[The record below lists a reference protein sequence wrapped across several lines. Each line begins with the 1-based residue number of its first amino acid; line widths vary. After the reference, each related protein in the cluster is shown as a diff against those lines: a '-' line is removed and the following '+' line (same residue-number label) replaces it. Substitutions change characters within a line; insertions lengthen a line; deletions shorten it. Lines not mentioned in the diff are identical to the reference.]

1 MFRVLVI
8 NPGSTSTKLA
18 IFEDEEKVKS
28 LNISHSNEEL
38 KPFEHIADQY
48 EFRMEK
54 IETFLKDA
62 GYSLKDFDA
71 IVGRGGLIRPVEGGT
86 YLVNDVMLKE
96 LKSAKYGEHASNLG
110 AILAHELASKINV
123 PAFIVDPVVVDEM
136 DEIAKISG
144 HPDFVRKSIFHA
156 LNQKAVAREAANAL
170 SKKYEE
176 CNFIVAHM
184 GGGVSVGA
192 HRKGRVVD
200 INNALD
206 GDGPFSPERSGTVPL
221 TGLIDLCYSGKYTLN
236 EMKKKIKGNGGLVS
250 YLNTNNALEVE
261 KRVKDGDKEAELIYR
276 AMAYQISKWIGRMM
290 IPLEGKVDA
299 IILTGGLAYDKNFLV
314 PWIKENVS
322 KIAPVMVYPGGMEEK
337 ALAYGAL
344 RVLRNEEK
352 PKTYVLN
359 EEKA

>member
-1 MFRVLVI
+1 MFRILVI

-18 IFEDEEKVKS
+18 IFKDEEKVKS

-38 KPFEHIADQY
+38 KSFEHIADQY
-48 EFRMEK
+48 EFRRKK
-54 IETFLKDA
+54 IEFFLKGA
-62 GYSLKDFDA
+62 GYSIADFNA
-71 IVGRGGLIRPVEGGT
+71 VVGRGGLIRAVAGGT
-86 YLVNDVMLKE
+86 YLVNDAMIGE

-110 AILAHELASKINV
+110 AILASELASKIGI

-184 GGGVSVGA
+184 GGGVSIGA
-192 HRKGRVVD
+192 HKKGRVVD

-206 GDGPFSPERSGTVPL
+206 GDGPFSPERCGTVPL

-250 YLNTNNALEVE
+250 YLNTNNALEIKE
-261 KRVKDGDKEAELIYR
+261 MIINGNKEAELIYK

-290 IPLEGKVDA
+290 IPLEGNVDA
-299 IILTGGLAYDKNFLV
+299 IILTGGIAYDKDFFV
-314 PWIKENVS
+314 PWIKEKVS

-344 RVLRNEEK
+344 RVLRKEEK
-352 PKTYVLN
+352 SKVY